1 MLKFFSDKESN
12 RMSRNWWSLSIR
24 VLLILFVVMSV
35 SHPAHAFS
43 FWPFWPF
50 HPFQPQPKFNPGP
63 VAAPEFDL
71 RLAIEGVAV
80 AGAAGA
86 LIWERLRRRR

>member
-1 MLKFFSDKESN
+1 
-12 RMSRNWWSLSIR
+12 MSRNWLSFSIR
-24 VLLILFVVMSV
+24 ILLIALVVVSA

-43 FWPFWPF
+43 LPFWPF
-50 HPFQPQPKFNPGP
+50 QPSGPNYGP

-71 RLAIEGVAV
+71 RLAVEGLAV

-86 LIWERLRRRR
+86 LIWERFRRRR

>member
-1 MLKFFSDKESN
+1 
-12 RMSRNWWSLSIR
+12 MSRNWRSLSIR
-24 VLLILFVVMSV
+24 VVLILFAVMSV
-35 SHPAHAFS
+35 SHPAHAFW
-43 FWPFWPF
+43 FFPFWPF
-50 HPFQPQPKFNPGP
+50 TPPPPHPHIYNTP

-86 LIWERLRRRR
+86 LIWERMRRRR

>member
-1 MLKFFSDKESN
+1 
-12 RMSRNWWSLSIR
+12 MSRNWLSFSLRI
-24 VLLILFVVMSV
+24 LLLTLVVMSA

-50 HPFQPQPKFNPGP
+50 QPPPGRINPGP

-71 RLAIEGVAV
+71 RLAIEGLAV

-86 LIWERLRRRR
+86 LIWERVRRRR

>member
-1 MLKFFSDKESN
+1 
-12 RMSRNWWSLSIR
+12 MSRNWWSLSLR

-35 SHPAHAFS
+35 SHPAHAFWL
-43 FWPFWPF
+43 FPFWPF
-50 HPFQPQPKFNPGP
+50 TPPPPPPHIYNSP

-71 RLAIEGVAV
+71 RLAIEGLAV

-86 LIWERLRRRR
+86 LIWERIRRRR